1 MKCSELI
8 FKGTRLLKEKGIA
21 APHLEAEVLLAF
33 AWGRERT
40 HLLIFSDDEVPR
52 EVEDRFHDILCQR
65 SRGVP
70 VAYLTGEKE
79 FMSLGFYV
87 NPDVLIPRPETE
99 LLVERVLEY
108 LADFP
113 GEKPAPEPER
123 ETKIEV
129 VNPGRG
135 GGRVPEPEPETER
148 PPYFPAACCPTPANS
163 YAGKR
168 TASLSAGEEP
178 GKNSV
183 TTPSGKRTAPLSAGG
198 VVQTPLVAD
207 VGTGSGA
214 VAVSLAYYNAQARL
228 VATDISPGALQV
240 AKRNA
245 RRHGVTDR
253 VKFLQGDLLIPLLQQ
268 VTRGRFSCHPSCHP
282 SGDRLPKWIEGAG
295 TKEVGLDFALDGRLP
310 GEVGELWLGVQ
321 ARTKEAGLDFPR
333 EDQLL
338 EDVQGIGTRA
348 SRRRTPAVK
357 KLPQGVEGIG
367 TAVVANLPYIPTADL
382 QSLPLDVQ
390 YEPLNALD
398 GGEDGLDHYRRLIPQ
413 AAAFLV
419 PKGLLACEVGIG
431 QAELL
436 AELLTKE
443 GWTETEII
451 KDYAGK
457 ERIVTAKRG
466 QA

>member
-8 FKGTRLLKEKGIA
+8 FKGTGLLKEKGIA
-21 APHLEAEVLLAF
+21 APRLEAEVLLAF

-40 HLLIFSDDEVPR
+40 HLLIFSDDEVPG
-52 EVEDRFHDILCQR
+52 EVEDRFHDLLCQR

-123 ETKIEV
+123 GTEIEV

-163 YAGKR
+163 YTGKR
-168 TASLSAGEEP
+168 TAPMSAGEEL
-178 GKNSV
+178 GKKSV

-228 VATDISPGALQV
+228 VATDISSGALQV

-245 RRHGVTDR
+245 RRHGVTER
-253 VKFLQGDLLIPLLQQ
+253 VEFLQGDLLTPLLQQ
-268 VTRGRFSCHPSCHP
+268 VTRGRFSCHP